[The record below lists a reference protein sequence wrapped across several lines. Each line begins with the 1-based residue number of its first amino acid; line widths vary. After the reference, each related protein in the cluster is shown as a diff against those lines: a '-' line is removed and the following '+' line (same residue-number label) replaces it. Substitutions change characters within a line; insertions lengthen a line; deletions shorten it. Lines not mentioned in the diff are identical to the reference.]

1 MTNRV
6 SIIIQNDTI
15 NRGITIESN
24 GEPDAKA
31 STSSATGLGQYLNQS
46 WLGALYEWGP
56 LNIARR
62 IKKTG
67 NPKKPF
73 SVPDGGERAILDMR
87 KAKGKPE
94 LLKLNIDIFA
104 RDWEHHAQVLGK
116 GWVEGDLYMCHF
128 LGEGAAKKVFRADP
142 NTLAVAVCG
151 QAAADANPT
160 IFYAYEKKVRIRPK
174 TCAELRAW
182 AAHAMKTRWDSRGRP
197 DWIAKYYPQQPH
209 PDPEPAPIEAHE
221 EAEKPPVKMDLHE
234 RDDDEAQPA
243 EAPSGEREPVPVPLP
258 RARPKA
264 APKTAP
270 TGETI
275 VGDPD
280 MWWLQHRLKAM
291 HYYSGV
297 LDGGYGGK
305 LAGAITGF
313 LNDRGETSINP
324 PNSNEAMAEVLDEV
338 KDALDRAEA
347 DGFVRPVTMARK
359 NADPTVVHEIAP
371 ETIPVK
377 RNFITGLIASGGSA
391 VLAIFN
397 GLKDDIAGA
406 WQFFTD
412 HQDDIP
418 EPIKDN
424 ATSLLGS
431 VPGWVWLIGATLI
444 FALFA
449 FNSNSGLKQIIDKIK
464 TGER

>member
-6 SIIIQNDTI
+6 SAIIQNDTL
-15 NRGITIESN
+15 NRGFTIESN
-24 GEPDAKA
+24 GDPDAKA
-31 STSSATGLGQYLNQS
+31 SSSSATGLGQYLNQS

-62 IKKTG
+62 IHKTD
-67 NPKKPF
+67 NPKKPY

-116 GWVEGDLYMCHF
+116 GWNEGDLYMCHF

-142 NTLAVAVCG
+142 NTMAVAVCG

-160 IFYAYEKKVRIRPK
+160 IFYLYEKKVRMRSK

-182 AAHAMKTRWDSRGRP
+182 AASAMRNRWDSRGRP
-197 DWIAKYYPQQPH
+197 DWIAKYYPQQFSH
-209 PDPEPAPIEAHE
+209 PPPEPAPIEAHE
-221 EAEKPPVKMDLHE
+221 EAEKPPMKVDIHE
-234 RDDDEAQPA
+234 RDDEAPPA
-243 EAPSGEREPVPVPLP
+243 EVPGREPEPIPVPLP
-258 RARPKA
+258 RSRPKA

-275 VGDPD
+275 VGDPEI
-280 MWWLQHRLKAM
+280 WWLQHRLKAM
-291 HYYSGV
+291 HYYLGV

-305 LAGAITGF
+305 LAGAIAGF

-324 PNSNEAMAEVLDEV
+324 PNSNEAMAAIVDDL

-347 DGFVRPVTMARK
+347 DGFVRPVTEARR
-359 NADPTVVHEIAP
+359 NADPVIVKQVAP
-371 ETIPVK
+371 EAAPVH
-377 RNFITGLIASGGSA
+377 RNLITGLIATFGSTL
-391 VLAIFN
+391 LAIFN
-397 GLKDDIAGA
+397 GLKDQVGEA
-406 WQFFTD
+406 WSFWTS
-412 HQDDIP
+412 HEGDIP
-418 EPIKDN
+418 EPIKGN
-424 ATSLLGS
+424 VTSFLGG
-431 VPGWVWLIGATLI
+431 VPGWVWLIGAALI
-444 FALFA
+444 FATFA
-449 FNSNSGLKQIIDKIK
+449 FNSNSGLKKIIDKVK
-464 TGER
+464 TGEN